1 MKKSTLMLSVAAVV
15 ATTALPVLAIPRAG
29 EADGRTA
36 LISSY
41 SLPGMVAGVDYRT
54 QPRRQVHEEGSGKVN
69 ISHAV
74 MFIGYDFDSWIT
86 LYVLGGGGM
95 VKGDTPV
102 WRDND
107 QYNEGAF
114 TYGGGAMF
122 DFLQYDL
129 ASTLTTV
136 QSFSV
141 QGMAQFSTF
150 KTRNFGRWNE
160 FTGNVTVGLI
170 NDVIGSKSLMPQR
183 ISIFAGPCY
192 AAPVAKK
199 NELSKKDRWG
209 VLTGAGLTFNSRA
222 SLSGSVEFYT
232 QEMAASLSAAYRF

>member
-1 MKKSTLMLSVAAVV
+1 MKKSALMLSVAAVV

-36 LISSY
+36 LISNS
-41 SLPGMVAGVDYRT
+41 SLSGMVAGVYYRN
-54 QPRRQVHEEGSGKVN
+54 QPRRHDAIPDGKIG
-69 ISHAV
+69 ISHAA
-74 MFIGYDFDSWIT
+74 MFVGYDFDSWIT

-95 VKGDTPV
+95 VKGDT
-102 WRDND
+102 WDGR
-107 QYNEGAF
+107 YNEGAF

-150 KTRNFGRWNE
+150 KTRDFGRWNE

-170 NDVIGSKSLMPQR
+170 NDVIGSKALMPQR

-192 AAPVAKK
+192 TAPVTKK
-199 NELSKKDRWG
+199 RELSKKDRWG
-209 VLTGAGLTFNSRA
+209 VLTGAGLQFNSRA
-222 SLSGSVEFYT
+222 SLSGSVEFYSD
-232 QEMAASLSAAYRF
+232 EMAASLSAAYRF